1 MPPGTVLL
9 GKYRVDSIL
18 GKGGMGMVAAATHL
32 GLDERVAIKMLRPD
46 VIADAETCSR
56 FLREAQ
62 SAVKL
67 KSEHVA
73 RVTDVGSLPGGS
85 PYMVMEFLEGLDLDQ
100 MLQSTGPIAPMLAV
114 DFVLQGCEGL
124 AEAHSLGIVHRD
136 LKPSNFF
143 VTWRVDGSALIKV
156 LDFGIS
162 KAPIGIDLA
171 LTQTQSVLGTP
182 AYMSPEQMRS
192 ARRVDVRTDLWSIG
206 TVLYELIEGRRPF
219 EAESF
224 SEMCVKVAADPP
236 DPMSKPIPAGL
247 DEVIFRCLQKNP
259 DHRFQSIAEL
269 AIALK
274 PFARD
279 PSEVSMRVERIRRTI
294 STPRPRLQTPPPV
307 APSTDLLAEL
317 AATEPMPLHTLP
329 SPPPE
334 AAVPTLATHG
344 GRRVAVIA
352 GVAVVLIAAGIAFA
366 VATSGDDE
374 QPASAPAAADA
385 GAVRAV
391 YDTAR
396 DAGPVRAVYDT
407 ARDAAVAPVDAAP
420 VVEKAAVEPPKKKR
434 PKKRPKREKPEAR
447 DDDVFG
453 KRK

>member
-1 MPPGTVLL
+1 
-9 GKYRVDSIL
+9 
-18 GKGGMGMVAAATHL
+18 MGMVAAATHL
-32 GLDERVAIKMLRPD
+32 GLDERVAIKLLRPD

-62 SAVKL
+62 AAVKL

-73 RVTDVGSLPGGS
+73 RVTDVGTLPGGS

-100 MLQSTGPIAPMLAV
+100 MLAASGPIAPQLAI

-143 VTWRVDGSALIKV
+143 VTWRSDGSALVKV

-192 ARRVDVRTDLWSIG
+192 ARRVDARTDLWSIG

-236 DPMSKPIPAGL
+236 DPMRQPVPCGL
-247 DEVIFRCLQKNP
+247 DAVIFKCLEKNP

-269 AIALK
+269 ALALR

-279 PSEVSMRVERIRRTI
+279 PNLASMRVDRIRRTM
-294 STPRPRLQTPPPV
+294 SNARPRLQTPPPV
-307 APSTDLLAEL
+307 VQPSTDLLAEL
-317 AATEPMPLHTLP
+317 AATEPTPLHALP
-329 SPPPE
+329 TPPPDP
-334 AAVPTLATHG
+334 AIPG
-344 GRRVAVIA
+344 RGRRLAVIA
-352 GVAVVLIAAGIAFA
+352 GVALAVIAAGIAIA
-366 VATSGDDE
+366 LLARRPPSTLHGTVEAPDANRSTVHGTVD
-374 QPASAPAAADA
+374 AGVRAPAA
-385 GAVRAV
+385 
-391 YDTAR
+391 
-396 DAGPVRAVYDT
+396 
-407 ARDAAVAPVDAAP
+407 DAAVAAVEAPVDAAP
-420 VVEKAAVEPPKKKR
+420 AVEKVVPKKRR
-434 PKKRPKREKPEAR
+434 PKKRPRREEKQ
-447 DDDVFG
+447 DDVFG